1 MLLSPGMPLIV
12 YNTMESLMKW
22 AKKTER
28 TMRSRM
34 EAVFRGK
41 GYRGPARAVMFGN
54 RMDML
59 ERLLESDGGLKGNL
73 FMLDDI
79 YEAIYF
85 IPFVKEAEIQVRLLM
100 NPVEDRRLR
109 KFLCSVLCRV
119 NEADGALDSGEDR
132 NGNPVYFCYDMELWR
147 LKRIRGKLDRDGRG
161 TIYCFDYQ
169 EEAIRN
175 YIGSEAVIKGIVTE
189 KALRYLEG
197 K

>member
-1 MLLSPGMPLIV
+1 
-12 YNTMESLMKW
+12 
-22 AKKTER
+22 
-28 TMRSRM
+28 
-34 EAVFRGK
+34 
-41 GYRGPARAVMFGN
+41 
-54 RMDML
+54 
-59 ERLLESDGGLKGNL
+59 
-73 FMLDDI
+73 MLDDI

-109 KFLCSVLCRV
+109 KFLCSALCRV

-169 EEAIRN
+169 EEVIGS
-175 YIGSEAVIKGIVTE
+175 YMGSEAVIKGIVRE
-189 KALRYLEG
+189 RAIRYLEG
-197 K
+197 R